1 MFDTTLAAVGPLAL
15 IALGLMLLW
24 AASYRSDTYIYAKST
39 DLVAA
44 LLRVLGWTMLLVGLF
59 IMLAFMSHVFAIFL
73 WIATIVVLISGVV
86 RYFAAE
92 QQSLLWALTVAAEHG
107 IPLES
112 AARSFSEE
120 RNDRIGARAALLAD
134 YLEAGVPL
142 SLALKRSRTSVPS
155 SIALAADLGQESGD
169 LGLALRNA
177 VVQIDDSEMTLRWTL
192 ERLFY
197 VAFVVLFSGAAMS
210 FLMVK
215 IVPVFK
221 RMFAEFEMEL
231 PYATE
236 MLIAVSDI
244 LSSGWPLLLPLVAIW
259 LLIVIVG
266 LFWYMGVAPQNLP
279 LVNRFWWSADCAL
292 VLRWLATAVRH
303 RRPLADSIRTLALR
317 FPHYRVRVRLERA
330 SSRIDRGA
338 DWCESL
344 RAAGIIRRPESTLF
358 KTAERVG
365 NLDWTLEEMANS
377 GVRRAAYRIRVWISV
392 LFPVALLTLGA
403 LVLFITVG
411 ILMPLIAM
419 IQGLA

>member
-1 MFDTTLAAVGPLAL
+1 
-15 IALGLMLLW
+15 
-24 AASYRSDTYIYAKST
+24 
-39 DLVAA
+39 
-44 LLRVLGWTMLLVGLF
+44 
-59 IMLAFMSHVFAIFL
+59 
-73 WIATIVVLISGVV
+73 
-86 RYFAAE
+86 
-92 QQSLLWALTVAAEHG
+92 
-107 IPLES
+107 
-112 AARSFSEE
+112 
-120 RNDRIGARAALLAD
+120 
-134 YLEAGVPL
+134 
-142 SLALKRSRTSVPS
+142 
-155 SIALAADLGQESGD
+155 
-169 LGLALRNA
+169 
-177 VVQIDDSEMTLRWTL
+177 MTLRWTL

-279 LVNRFWWSADCAL
+279 LVNRFGGPLIVRL